1 MKNIANK
8 GKFIKTLPS
17 YEYEAGLIKFNIPDE
32 DDIYSNNGEGVWG
45 WVTPEDKEKYNDD
58 SYTGQI
64 VAILLNSP
72 LNYYG
77 RLNWGDEVVLD
88 CHGEYRPTLSPEWV
102 KEYICTERTDQHVE
116 EYIMV

>member
-1 MKNIANK
+1 MKNITNK
-8 GKFIKTLPS
+8 GEFIKALPS
-17 YEYEAGLIKFNIPDE
+17 YEYETGFKFNEYEAGLIKFNIPDE

-64 VAILLNSP
+64 VAILLNNP
-72 LNYYG
+72 LNYWG

-88 CHGEYRPTLSPEWV
+88 CHGKNRPTLSPEWV
-102 KEYICTERTDQHVE
+102 KEYLI
-116 EYIMV
+116 

>member
-1 MKNIANK
+1 MKNITNK
-8 GKFIKTLPS
+8 GNFIKVLPS

-45 WVTPEDKEKYNDD
+45 WVTPEDKEKYKDD
-58 SYTGQI
+58 NYTGQI

-72 LNYYG
+72 LNYLG
-77 RLNWGDEVVLD
+77 ALNWGDEVVLD
-88 CHGEYRPTLSPEWV
+88 CHGKNRPTLSPEWV